1 MTPRQADDAIA
12 EALSFGNQPKALM
25 IGETASQPIIWWP
38 FTFQGLHLLSRVNPS
53 FHVIKAYELET
64 RF

>member
-1 MTPRQADDAIA
+1 
-12 EALSFGNQPKALM
+12 M
-25 IGETASQPIIWWP
+25 IVETALQPIIWWP

-53 FHVIKAYELET
+53 FRVIKAYELET